1 MDDSIIIIRGSKALN
16 IIKQLEASLSQESL
30 PQKDSSVT
38 YTSFNNKVECH
49 VTSSFTSKI
58 DEYINKKKTFKYLD
72 LWKHLKKTNDSVSH
86 VFLSGYLKSKNFSK
100 ATYKAQNGSLVK
112 IWSKIP
118 N

>member
-86 VFLSGYLKSKNFSK
+86 VFLSRYLKSKTFLK
-100 ATYKAQNGSLVK
+100 PLIKLKMAL
-112 IWSKIP
+112 
-118 N
+118 